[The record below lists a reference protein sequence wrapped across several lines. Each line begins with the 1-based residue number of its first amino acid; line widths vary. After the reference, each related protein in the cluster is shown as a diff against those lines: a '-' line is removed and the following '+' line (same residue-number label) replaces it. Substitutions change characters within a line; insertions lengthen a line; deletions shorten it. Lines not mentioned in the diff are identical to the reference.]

1 MASVNRSSDSSSWRV
16 RWYNPQGIRQQKS
29 FNDKANGGRANA
41 KLLAEQFAVTIEAD
55 IVRGEYISPHRNK
68 ISIVIF

>member
-1 MASVNRSSDSSSWRV
+1 MKRYKNLISKFRFNK
-16 RWYNPQGIRQQKS
+16 QQKS